1 MKKYWFTLSVIIG
14 LTGLSAAS
22 VASLPT
28 WHLLEP
34 HRCAMIV
41 LPPSGHPVTIRL
53 TDGQQQ
59 VFLLKTLDAS
69 NGIREKIDFSAM
81 PIGRYSL
88 EVYYNQQ
95 PFYKL
100 VHVHANQVTDQ
111 DASVGFRMAQHHQF

>member
-1 MKKYWFTLSVIIG
+1 MKKYCLALFMAVG
-14 LTGLSAAS
+14 LTGLSVGS

-41 LPPSGHPVTIRL
+41 LPPSDHPVTIRL

-88 EVYYNQQ
+88 EVHYNQQ

-111 DASVGFRMAQHHQF
+111 DASVGFRVAQHYQF